1 MHYTIQIFETQDGF
15 AARTAPLRQDAYW
28 AGTMAY
34 LAALREAGV
43 FVTGAGLQPP
53 ATATT
58 LRRTRG
64 ELAIQDGPI
73 AETRE
78 MLGGFFVVDVPD
90 LDTAVQWAARF
101 PDHHGVVVEVRPNLP
116 GE

>member
-1 MHYTIQIFETQDGF
+1 MQYTIQIFETGDGF
-15 AARTAPLRQDAYW
+15 ATRTDPARQAAYW

-34 LAALREAGV
+34 LAALKDAGV
-43 FVTGAGLQPP
+43 FVSDAGLQPP

-58 LRRTRG
+58 LRRAKG
-64 ELAIQDGPI
+64 ELILHDGPI

-78 MLGGFFVVDVPD
+78 MLGGFFVVEVPG
-90 LDTAVQWAARF
+90 LDATIQWAARF
-101 PDHHGVVVEVRPNLP
+101 PDRPGVAIEVRPNLQ